1 MGFITHCCKSVL
13 QSWAAKV
20 HAWFGLGV
28 LCALLSFNVGAQ
40 TPALELAE
48 LYVDRLDSSVVL
60 SANLKL
66 ELGASVEEA
75 LLKGVA
81 VHFVAE
87 AVVLRDRWYWTD
99 KRMASVARFYRLAYQ
114 PLTRRWRLTLSADS
128 TAANGGAGNLSQQF
142 ESLTEALVAI
152 QSAGGAAKQAREMS
166 KGTKFQLYL
175 ALRAAAY
182 EQVAAGGTVLP
193 FFCDDIFETFDE
205 GRTTAACGLL
215 SQIGQRG
222 QAIYLT
228 HHKHVVDIARALC
241 GDAVQVHQVTG

>member
-1 MGFITHCCKSVL
+1 
-13 QSWAAKV
+13 
-20 HAWFGLGV
+20 V

-99 KRMASVARFYRLAYQ
+99 KRMASVARYYRLAYQ

-152 QSAGGAAKQAREMS
+152 RRISNWKIAEASDMDPDAKYTLNFQFRMDNSQLPRPFQITAGGQNEWN
-166 KGTKFQLYL
+166 L
-175 ALRAAAY
+175 ALNR
-182 EQVAAGGTVLP
+182 TVRLSS
-193 FFCDDIFETFDE
+193 DL
-205 GRTTAACGLL
+205 GR
-215 SQIGQRG
+215 
-222 QAIYLT
+222 
-228 HHKHVVDIARALC
+228 
-241 GDAVQVHQVTG
+241 